1 MRPRLPRRWGSIT
14 TASRM
19 CARPRCS
26 TTSASSIS
34 AVNFYKAARLTAE
47 EYEAVQQHVAKGVE
61 MLHPVGG
68 SLRRIIPIILA
79 HHDKF
84 DGSGYNPTQ
93 GENIPLE
100 SRIIAVADVYDALTS
115 DRPYRKAMSTYDAR
129 DVIVK
134 GAGTGVRS
142 SRCGRVRGDLPQRR
156 PGALVGSSSAA

>member
-1 MRPRLPRRWGSIT
+1 
-14 TASRM
+14 
-19 CARPRCS
+19 
-26 TTSASSIS
+26 
-34 AVNFYKAARLTAE
+34 LTAE

-93 GENIPLE
+93 GDNIPLE
-100 SRIIAVADVYDALTS
+100 ARIIAVADVYDALTS

-134 GAGTGVRS
+134 GAGTEFDPVVVDAFVAIFRT
-142 SRCGRVRGDLPQRR
+142 GDLELWSAP
-156 PGALVGSSSAA
+156 LSAASHFPFRVAGGGDHPATAGNFEWSLPNFMSFFRWQSDRSAR